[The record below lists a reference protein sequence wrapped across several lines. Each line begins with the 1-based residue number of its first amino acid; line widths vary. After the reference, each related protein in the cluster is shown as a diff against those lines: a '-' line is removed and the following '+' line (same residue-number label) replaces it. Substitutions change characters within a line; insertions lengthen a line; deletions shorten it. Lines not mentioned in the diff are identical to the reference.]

1 MIIERRPGYTNEMMV
16 EQLQRLERVLSQ
28 TKKVKK
34 GKGKKSRFIDVPK
47 YSDSEKEL
55 ENIRRSIDYY
65 SKQKEDDQGT

>member
-34 GKGKKSRFIDVPK
+34 GRGKKSRFIDVPK
-47 YSDSEKEL
+47 YSDSKKEL
-55 ENIRRSIDYY
+55 EKIRRSIDYY
-65 SKQKEDDQGT
+65 SNQKEEL